1 MVYFAGT
8 VHWDAQLKVL
18 AVEVTPEVARLV
30 QGEDAQF
37 TCASRAR
44 VAWRRVGGELE
55 VGRHVVAG
63 EGGRVLRVL
72 GVRPEDRGYFE
83 CEAAEGR
90 ERARGYVRVEVEAR
104 EAPALQVGHFFS
116 VFSQQN
122 Y

>member
-8 VHWDAQLKVL
+8 VHWDVQLKVL
-18 AVEVTPEVARLV
+18 TVEVTPEVARLV

-37 TCASRAR
+37 TCASSAR
-44 VAWRRVGGELE
+44 VLWRRVGGELE
-55 VGRHVVAG
+55 VGRHVVVAG

-83 CEAAEGR
+83 CEAEEGR

-104 EAPALQVGHFFS
+104 EAPGMEVGRSFCR
-116 VFSQQN
+116 VGW
-122 Y
+122 